1 MLGYSIV
8 EQAMDVIFFPIGL
21 ELLTLI
27 VTQYWLGI
35 NQLNVVFIL
44 YLILLNIICFTVFS
58 KRKTKE
64 FFKESIYDY

>member
-1 MLGYSIV
+1 
-8 EQAMDVIFFPIGL
+8 MDVIFFPIGL